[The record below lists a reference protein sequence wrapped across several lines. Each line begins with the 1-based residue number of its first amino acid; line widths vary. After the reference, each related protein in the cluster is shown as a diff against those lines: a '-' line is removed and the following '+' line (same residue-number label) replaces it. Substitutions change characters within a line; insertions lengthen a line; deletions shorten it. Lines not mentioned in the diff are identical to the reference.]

1 MLNNVFVVHPEMEIP
16 MPENHRF
23 SLLELARNSSTDGNI
38 EFDWSLIEDI
48 CAASG
53 MDMAEF
59 LDTREHEASALLHQW
74 YAEHR
79 GRGGAPDPVME
90 DILTAAE
97 IEEKL
102 RNSGGNSGN
111 EEG

>member
-1 MLNNVFVVHPEMEIP
+1 MKTPT
-16 MPENHRF
+16 PENYRF
-23 SLLELARNSSTDGNI
+23 SLLELAQNSSTDGNM

-53 MDMAEF
+53 MDKEEF
-59 LDTREHEASALLHQW
+59 LNTREHEASALIHEW

-90 DILTAAE
+90 DILMAEE
-97 IEEKL
+97 IEETL
-102 RNSGGNSGN
+102 ANSNRNSGN
-111 EEG
+111 EKD

>member
-1 MLNNVFVVHPEMEIP
+1 MKTPT
-16 MPENHRF
+16 PENPRF
-23 SLLELARNSSTDGNI
+23 SLLELVQNSSTDGNI
-38 EFDWSLIEDI
+38 EFDWSLMEDI

-53 MDMAEF
+53 IDMEEF
-59 LDTREHEASALLHQW
+59 LDTREHEASALIHQW

-90 DILTAAE
+90 DILAAAE
-97 IEEKL
+97 IEEALGNLNKD
-102 RNSGGNSGN
+102 GGK

>member
-1 MLNNVFVVHPEMEIP
+1 
-16 MPENHRF
+16 MPENQRF
-23 SLLELARNSSTDGNI
+23 SLLELMQNSSTDGNL
-38 EFDWSLIEDI
+38 EFDWSLMEDI

-59 LDTREHEASALLHQW
+59 LDTREHDASALIHQW

-79 GRGGAPDPVME
+79 GRGGARDPVME

-97 IEEKL
+97 IEEAL
-102 RNSGGNSGN
+102 RNSSGNSGDKKD
-111 EEG
+111 

>member
-1 MLNNVFVVHPEMEIP
+1 
-16 MPENHRF
+16 MPENQRF
-23 SLLELARNSSTDGNI
+23 SLRELMQHSSTGGNL

-59 LDTREHEASALLHQW
+59 LDTREHDASALIHQW

-90 DILTAAE
+90 DILTAAQ
-97 IEEKL
+97 IEETL
-102 RNSGGNSGN
+102 RNSSGNSGD
-111 EEG
+111 EKD

>member
-1 MLNNVFVVHPEMEIP
+1 
-16 MPENHRF
+16 MPENQRF
-23 SLLELARNSSTDGNI
+23 SLLELMQNSSTDGNL

-59 LDTREHEASALLHQW
+59 LDTREHDASALIHQW

-97 IEEKL
+97 IEEAL
-102 RNSGGNSGN
+102 RNSSGNSGDKKD
-111 EEG
+111 